1 MMEKF
6 PQSSGSGQSCS
17 FVTVTKG
24 HKMSVEKPKYPKSH
38 PVLTFSILTFSI
50 LRERLS
56 PAKRLQGSP
65 LSSSRNLILTRPV
78 QDIWVMLIH
87 ADFQS
92 HSQQNQTVQ
101 NQDFAL
107 STFSGRKKRVWP
119 ASLIFSWEI
128 HWGHEIKKSF
138 DSSGMSSFIPLF
150 LFDFELGFQMAL
162 EQAHLCHYRHPLPQN
177 INQSGNLEGTV
188 RDTQSG
194 LLNMRLQHLLFMALV
209 LHRQDFK
216 ASAQAW
222 QRHTSFP
229 APGFHP

>member
-1 MMEKF
+1 MERF

-17 FVTVTKG
+17 FVTVTKS
-24 HKMSVEKPKYPKSH
+24 HKMSVEKTKYPKSH
-38 PVLTFSILTFSI
+38 LVLTFSVLTFSI
-50 LRERLS
+50 LRERLF

-78 QDIWVMLIH
+78 QDIWVILIH

-92 HSQQNQTVQ
+92 HSLQNQTVQ
-101 NQDFAL
+101 NQDFVL
-107 STFSGRKKRVWP
+107 STLSGRKKRVWP
-119 ASLIFSWEI
+119 ASLIFFWKI

-138 DSSGMSSFIPLF
+138 DSSGISSFIPLF
-150 LFDFELGFQMAL
+150 LFGFELGFQMAL
-162 EQAHLCHYRHPLPQN
+162 EQAHLCHYCHPLPQN
-177 INQSGNLEGTV
+177 MNQSGNLEGTV
-188 RDTQSG
+188 RDTQFG
-194 LLNMRLQHLLFMALV
+194 LLNMRLQHVVFMALV

-229 APGFHP
+229 ASGSHP